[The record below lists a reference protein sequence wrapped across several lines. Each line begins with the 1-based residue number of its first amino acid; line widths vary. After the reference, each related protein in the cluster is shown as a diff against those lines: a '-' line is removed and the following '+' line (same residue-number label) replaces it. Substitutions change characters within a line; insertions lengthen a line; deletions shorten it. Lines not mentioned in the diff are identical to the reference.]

1 MIRTRAKKLWLFCK
15 LFLYSKFMY
24 DDCIFQTKI
33 HNSWSETVQDNLQRK
48 HHKLFKIVIVLK
60 KKKSRKHDLGN

>member
-1 MIRTRAKKLWLFCK
+1 MKRTRAKNLLFCK

-24 DDCIFQTKI
+24 DDCIFQTKT
-33 HNSWSETVQDNLQRK
+33 HNTWSEMVQDNLQWK

-60 KKKSRKHDLGN
+60 NSRKHDLGN

>member
-24 DDCIFQTKI
+24 DDYIFQTKI
-33 HNSWSETVQDNLQRK
+33 HSSWSEKVQDNYEENITSYL
-48 HHKLFKIVIVLK
+48 KLEL
-60 KKKSRKHDLGN
+60 S